1 MARPR
6 ICDKAMR
13 LCGFVP
19 PEPPSALRPS
29 SGSLYLKSGD
39 LGSSSSFA
47 IQAVWPWAKSLKS
60 LHQLISLQL
69 FPLLQREADKT
80 YLMEFLYK
88 TTVRQTKR
96 TKILTYVLV
105 PEVFQQG
112 SKVRKMVQQSKIRD
126 GNLFQWFRN
135 STLLNHPPMKNIP
148 IEFQK

>member
-13 LCGFVP
+13 LCTTRTSLCSQNQQRITVLKVRRAGFKLQLCHTSCVT
-19 PEPPSALRPS
+19 
-29 SGSLYLKSGD
+29 
-39 LGSSSSFA
+39 LG
-47 IQAVWPWAKSLKS
+47 KSLKS
-60 LHQLISLQL
+60 LHQLVSLQL
-69 FPLLQREADKT
+69 FTLLQRDADKT

-88 TTVRQTKR
+88 ITFRQTKR

-126 GNLFQWFRN
+126 GNLFQ
-135 STLLNHPPMKNIP
+135 
-148 IEFQK
+148 